1 MGQQSGHVGG
11 ERMTSSEQQ
20 QRPRERNAMRVYC
33 GKEIENTKERHL
45 NIACLSAGS
54 GGGGGVTAS
63 CSVGRPFVQARAL
76 VLFLV
81 LL

>member
-20 QRPRERNAMRVYC
+20 QRPRERNAMRIYC

-54 GGGGGVTAS
+54 CGGVTAS

-76 VLFLV
+76 FLFLV